1 MLGRTAGCVSVAV
14 LLAGLAPNLSAQ
26 RGRQAG
32 ANSGEKP
39 KVDVVQSVG
48 CVERKGGDTE
58 TWWLTRAADP
68 KPAAPGVFSIGQI
81 DAAKQVP
88 LGANAFQLIG
98 VADFLDAEGLLKSGK
113 RSEFTTPQT
122 ANATGVLGDG
132 RKVLVK
138 GMLIDAGEGKRI
150 NLLTTIRLADS
161 CG

>member
-1 MLGRTAGCVSVAV
+1 MFGRTAGCVSIGV
-14 LLAGLAPNLSAQ
+14 LLVGLGPNLSAQ
-26 RGRQAG
+26 RGRQGG
-32 ANSGEKP
+32 ASPREKP

-48 CVERKGGDTE
+48 CVERKSGDTE

-68 KPAAPGVFSIGQI
+68 RPAPPGVFSTGQI
-81 DAAKQVP
+81 DAARQAP

-98 VADFLDAEGLLKSGK
+98 VADFLDADGLLKSGR